1 MPPADADR
9 VSTEIEDGGGDP
21 IYTIDDFLRD
31 CAVTLGVP
39 QKVVEDEY
47 YILDLPDILAKTRE
61 YRAAEE
67 LRRMQMLL
75 AASGRQL
82 PEGRNTNDILL
93 RCKRRPAS
101 MKLTKNNDLAAK
113 RWMNYEPLPTNTCG
127 GLFFERS

>member
-47 YILDLPDILAKTRE
+47 YILDLPDILAKTRK

-82 PEGRNTNDILL
+82 PEEEYKRYIIAMQKAAGINEADEEQRFSRERMDEL
-93 RCKRRPAS
+93 RAFTDKYMR
-101 MKLTKNNDLAAK
+101 
-113 RWMNYEPLPTNTCG
+113 
-127 GLFFERS
+127 

>member
-31 CAVTLGVP
+31 CAVTLGVL

-47 YILDLPDILAKTRE
+47 YISDLPDILAKNTE

-82 PEGRNTNDILL
+82 PEEEYKRYIIAMQKAAYINEADEEQRFSRERMDEL
-93 RCKRRPAS
+93 RAFTDKYMR
-101 MKLTKNNDLAAK
+101 
-113 RWMNYEPLPTNTCG
+113 
-127 GLFFERS
+127 